1 MRRVAYGIAYAGFAS
16 ALLVTAAFAAAPPET
31 ASFTSFDRP
40 GKFITALC
48 ATDKALWIG
57 TEDNGL
63 WRLDLSADPSKP
75 DAWRQFPAA
84 DTQTSDVYALAHDAA
99 GRIWVGTLNQGV
111 SVYNGSQWRN
121 YGVIDGCSGERVF
134 AIAADPDPKRAS
146 VWIGTDHGLTSWTPQ
161 NDSSKFKVQSSKST
175 ATGAAESFKLVPDS
189 ASDAPSAPD
198 NKDSSLRGGS
208 PHPPHADPTLCPGTW
223 RTYTRADG
231 LPSDQIYAVAVGPNG
246 RIWVGMECDGLAWSD
261 PPYERWT
268 PWRGTPP
275 GFMEIFVKGQP
286 DLPSPMVNAIAI
298 RDDGTIAVSTTAGV
312 AVKAKD
318 EGRWT
323 WAYGA
328 DLAPGDNYTCRM
340 AWDGSGR
347 LWIATRKSGLAR
359 LDLAGSK
366 AEMFQRPPQ
375 PKAQPDQPPP
385 TPQPG
390 LLPENY
396 AKAVAATSDGAVWC
410 GTYGGGLARLAGAA
424 PTVAAASITVAG
436 KGPAPLPKPAP
447 PPEEQDLQAMLD
459 EVRQVP
465 ALPPEEQ
472 PVAVRLDDDWLTRGD
487 WLGRYGRYWA
497 CLCAICSPGNYL
509 WGAGADKVGYYACIG
524 KARKSGDSL
533 RYWVHWLYTENPN
546 SLEMPPTY
554 FHSRVLKN
562 FQTWEPCRRQ
572 AEWCDNGH
580 EYPTKQDG
588 PDLYC
593 MLRIPP
599 GQFYLSLYFNNKD
612 GHMGNN
618 RFRDFRLSVRRQPP
632 GKDLINIDDFD
643 AWPEAARGRIADF
656 WGGAYKRFLVRG
668 PQTLAVRVERSH
680 SFNTILMGVFLDSV
694 QELPDPYYPA
704 LPPDRW
710 GPTAQPGTAAAPA
723 CLLEEL
729 ERVRDRN
736 PAWWAASARPM
747 YAALARHEK
756 ALPDANSQPGTA
768 RLGTACYHLGLYARW
783 EAALTRTGIT
793 PSRQIEKALRWDGK
807 GDFDGKGRE
816 VVSEYV
822 RTHAPVAPAQ

>member
-1 MRRVAYGIAYAGFAS
+1 MRTQYSLGRIFAFAALLSATLAACARAEPWTAYSGPGRFITSLCASGDTLWAGTEDEGLWRYNLVSGEWRQFEAGYDPPPASVYGIAVDVRGRVWFGTLNQGVAVHNGRAFQTYGVLEGCGGERVFDVAADPDPSRGNVWIATDS
-16 ALLVTAAFAAAPPET
+16 GLTRYTPGQGDDGVWQTYTRRHGLPSEQVTAVAVAP
-31 ASFTSFDRP
+31 
-40 GKFITALC
+40 G
-48 ATDKALWIG
+48 
-57 TEDNGL
+57 
-63 WRLDLSADPSKP
+63 
-75 DAWRQFPAA
+75 
-84 DTQTSDVYALAHDAA
+84 
-99 GRIWVGTLNQGV
+99 GRIWVGT
-111 SVYNGSQWRN
+111 
-121 YGVIDGCSGERVF
+121 
-134 AIAADPDPKRAS
+134 
-146 VWIGTDHGLTSWTPQ
+146 
-161 NDSSKFKVQSSKST
+161 
-175 ATGAAESFKLVPDS
+175 
-189 ASDAPSAPD
+189 
-198 NKDSSLRGGS
+198 
-208 PHPPHADPTLCPGTW
+208 
-223 RTYTRADG
+223 
-231 LPSDQIYAVAVGPNG
+231 
-246 RIWVGMECDGLAWSD
+246 ECDGLAWSD

-375 PKAQPDQPPP
+375 PKAQPSYPPP

-410 GTYGGGLARLAGAA
+410 GTYGGGLARLVGAA
-424 PTVAAASITVAG
+424 PTVAAASITVTG
-436 KGPAPLPKPAP
+436 KGPAPLPKPAA
-447 PPEEQDLQAMLD
+447 PPEEQDLRAMLD
-459 EVRQVP
+459 EVLRVP